1 MLILQYAPG
10 LWNGGKLWRSAPQHS
25 AECREH
31 SGVVPT
37 ASAQAEEPDTIIGC
51 VVTVST
57 NAAQGIGT
65 NTSSREGRARGHAVP
80 DRKMWP
86 MFRGRGPGFAWC
98 LPEEAGE
105 SHS

>member
-10 LWNGGKLWRSAPQHS
+10 LWNGGKLWRSAPPHS
-25 AECREH
+25 W
-31 SGVVPT
+31 
-37 ASAQAEEPDTIIGC
+37 SAGNIQAWSLRPLLRRREPDTIIGC

-80 DRKMWP
+80 VRK
-86 MFRGRGPGFAWC
+86 
-98 LPEEAGE
+98 
-105 SHS
+105 

>member
-37 ASAQAEEPDTIIGC
+37 ASAQAEGTGHHYW
-51 VVTVST
+51 VRAYRVKH
-57 NAAQGIGT
+57 AAQGIGT

-80 DRKMWP
+80 VRK
-86 MFRGRGPGFAWC
+86 
-98 LPEEAGE
+98 
-105 SHS
+105 